1 MTNSNTKSHMIAF
14 LALILV
20 AVVPA
25 VAAWSQMPSVHS
37 VHGVQSDTCN
47 KFAPETHVVNV
58 APMTVTNTDVPSIPE
73 VKPIAKV
80 PVAKSIKRIAK
91 SASLPKEC
99 QLHELLQGGS
109 PDAPHV
115 LSCG

>member
-14 LALILV
+14 FALILV

-25 VAAWSQMPSVHS
+25 IAAWSQMPTKS
-37 VHGVQSDTCN
+37 N
-47 KFAPETHVVNV
+47 FKFAPETHTVNV
-58 APMTVTNTDVPSIPE
+58 APMTVTDTDVSSIPE
-73 VKPIAKV
+73 VKIVAKV
-80 PVAKSIKRIAK
+80 PVAKSTKRIAK
-91 SASLPKEC
+91 SASLPTAC
-99 QLHELLQGGS
+99 HLHELLQGGS

>member
-25 VAAWSQMPSVHS
+25 VAAWSQMPTKS
-37 VHGVQSDTCN
+37 N
-47 KFAPETHVVNV
+47 FKFAPETNVVNV